1 MCYAIPGKVKSL
13 DGKWAYI
20 DYFGEEKRAYNEF
33 HDLVPGEYIYAQ
45 GGIIIE
51 KIGKREAKEILKTWK
66 ELFFSLRDKDEELL
80 KKSRQAISGRTP
92 EIRDILGD
100 AEAGKALSPSQLY
113 SLLRIEKTEDLSDLY
128 NTANLMR
135 AEFHKNSCCV
145 HGIIEISNIC
155 ARNCAYCGIS
165 SEVKKLKRYRMTKQ
179 EIMDAAHT
187 AVKQYGFKALVLQ
200 SGENAYTPEE
210 LSDIIIEIKHN
221 DNVLIFVSFGEIG
234 AAGLEML
241 YKAGARGLL
250 LRFETSNAGLY
261 SKLHPG
267 HKLEDRLNE
276 LRKAYELGYLILTGS
291 LIGLPG
297 QTDRD
302 LLSDIILAKDLHT
315 EMYSFGPFLPA
326 PGTNLQRSRKPREDT
341 VLKVL
346 AVSRI
351 ADAKNAKILVTTG
364 FETLSKDARRQG
376 LMSGANSVMI
386 NLTPALYKKD
396 YAIYPNRAH
405 RDEDLGKQIED
416 TLKLL
421 QDIGRA
427 PTDLSY

>member
-1 MCYAIPGKVKSL
+1 MCYAIPGKVKSI

-51 KIGKREAKEILKTWK
+51 KIGRREAKEILRTWK
-66 ELFFSLRDKDEELL
+66 DLFFTLRKKDEALL
-80 KKSRQAISGRTP
+80 DKSRQAISGSTP
-92 EIRDILGD
+92 EIRNILE
-100 AEAGKALSPSQLY
+100 EARNGKELSPAQLY
-113 SLLRIEKTEDLSDLY
+113 SLLLLENKDDLNDLY

-135 AEFHKNSCCV
+135 ADFHKNSCCV

-165 SEVKKLKRYRMTKQ
+165 SEVKKLKRYKMTKQ
-179 EIMDAAHT
+179 EIADTAHT

-210 LSDIIIEIKHN
+210 LSEIIIEIKRN

-234 AAGLEML
+234 TEGLRAL

-250 LRFETSNAGLY
+250 LRFETSNPGLY
-261 SKLHPG
+261 AKLHPG
-267 HKLEDRLNE
+267 HKLSDRLDE
-276 LRKAYELGYLILTGS
+276 LRKAYEIGYLILTGS

-297 QTDRD
+297 QTDKD
-302 LLSDIILAKDLHT
+302 LVSDILLARELHT

-326 PGTNLQRSRKPREDT
+326 PGTNLQRSSKPPDNRI
-341 VLKVL
+341 LKVL
-346 AVSRI
+346 AAARI
-351 ADAKNAKILVTTG
+351 ADAMNAKILVTTG
-364 FETLSKDARRQG
+364 FETLSKNARRAG

-386 NLTPALYKKD
+386 NLTPALYKKE

-405 RDEDLGKQIED
+405 RDEDLSKQIED